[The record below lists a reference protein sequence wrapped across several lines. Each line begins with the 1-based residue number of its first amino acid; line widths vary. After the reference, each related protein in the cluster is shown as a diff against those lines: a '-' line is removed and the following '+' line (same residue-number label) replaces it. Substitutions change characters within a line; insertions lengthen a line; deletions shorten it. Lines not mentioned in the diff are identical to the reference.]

1 MSTHEDRIASLEQK
15 VTDIELERLYE
26 RRQAAEHTPAEYA
39 YDAKQVNYRLTML
52 LGVASGQEHDIKEIK
67 KDLSSVKEDVST
79 LKEDVNTLK
88 VDVSTLKGDV
98 NTLKVDVN
106 TLKGDVSTLKGD
118 VSVIKGLLTQI
129 LVRLPE
135 KP

>member
-1 MSTHEDRIASLEQK
+1 MSTHEDRIASLEQR
-15 VTDIELERLYE
+15 VADIELERLYE

-52 LGVASGQEHDIKEIK
+52 FGVASGQEHDIKAIK
-67 KDLSSVKEDVST
+67 NDLGSVKEDVST
-79 LKEDVNTLK
+79 LK
-88 VDVSTLKGDV
+88 G
-98 NTLKVDVN
+98 DVN

-118 VSVIKGLLTQI
+118 VNTLKEDVSVIKERLGSLETKTNEHTALLTQI
-129 LVRLPE
+129 LARLPE